1 MDEGHVVVAAD
12 AVAEGGQ
19 FFLDPDDLDGF
30 GEGVADVAEFVVSGV
45 VGDKESLLVAG
56 GGPADDPG
64 AADGG
69 LDHGDE
75 GAEFA
80 LEDGVEVVGASR
92 CDEAVAVGKFGEDTD
107 VVGILILYSVRHELL
122 YLLL

>member
-12 AVAEGGQ
+12 AVAECGQ
-19 FFLDPDDLDGF
+19 FFLDSDDLDGF
-30 GEGVADVAEFVVSGV
+30 GEGVADVSEFVVGGV
-45 VGDKESLLVAG
+45 VGDEEAFLVAG

-69 LDHGDE
+69 LYDGDE

-80 LEDGVEVVGASR
+80 LEDGVEVVGAPR
-92 CDEAVAVGKFGEDTD
+92 RDEAVAVGEFGEDAD
-107 VVGILILYSVRHELL
+107 VVGILVLYSVGHELL